1 MACLY
6 LLYFIYIY
14 IYTFVF
20 IFVCMCARTYIRT
33 HVFHCIV
40 LYAMVIYCI
49 VMYCTQLPFVCLFA
63 FIFPRCF
70 IHLLFGMR
78 VTLAFDQQIST
89 ATGLHGRLGVKR
101 SHPKTV
107 KNQYGCGIKE
117 AVAIAFS

>member
-1 MACLY
+1 MLISTVLY
-6 LLYFIYIY
+6 LYLYLYICVY
-14 IYTFVF
+14 ICMY
-20 IFVCMCARTYIRT
+20 VCTYVHTYACISLY
-33 HVFHCIV
+33 CIV

-70 IHLLFGMR
+70 IHVLFGMR